1 MTGRFGASPL
11 CNHRGIFGILARYT
25 LPIGLLILGFTGCGA
40 GGHNSGASS
49 SATTVEAD
57 TTPPPVSP
65 VDAAPP
71 ASQTGGFD
79 GAKAYSYVVKLV
91 SFGPHP
97 PDTPAIREVQS
108 YIRSQLTTFGCP
120 VDVDDFHAQTPVG
133 TLAMENIVAEI
144 PGSGPGI
151 ILLMTHYDTV
161 RLPGFVGAEDGGSS
175 TGLMLEMASLLC
187 REPKNHNAVWIA
199 FLDGEEDQQNFQ
211 TAQQA
216 QTTWNAGENTFGS
229 RELAARMDLSGELKH
244 IKAVILADMIGQK
257 KLQLDNDT
265 NSTPWLQ
272 ELVWKTA
279 GRLGYGNIF
288 GTRQSAV
295 TDDHQPFLERGVPA
309 LDLIDLT
316 DYIQEGYW
324 HTTQDTLDKLSPRNI
339 AIVGQVI
346 LASVKELQEKFR

>member
-1 MTGRFGASPL
+1 MTDRLCVSARTGCQSFFRFLVL
-11 CNHRGIFGILARYT
+11 CITPVA
-25 LPIGLLILGFTGCGA
+25 LLIFGCGA
-40 GGHNSGASS
+40 RGGNSTGASS
-49 SATTVEAD
+49 AAAVEAD
-57 TTPPPVSP
+57 TAPPPISP
-65 VDAAPP
+65 ADAAPP

-79 GAKAYSYVVKLV
+79 GAKAYSYVVRLV

-97 PDTPAIREVQS
+97 PDTPAIRQVQS
-108 YIRSQLTTFGCP
+108 YIRAELKSFGCP

-133 TLAMENIVAEI
+133 TLAMEDIVAKI
-144 PGSGPGI
+144 PGTGPGI
-151 ILLMTHYDTV
+151 ILLMTHYDTL
-161 RLPGFVGAEDGGSS
+161 RLPGFVGAEDSGSS

-211 TAQQA
+211 TADQA
-216 QTTWNAGENTFGS
+216 QHTWNNDETTFGS
-229 RELAARMDLSGELKH
+229 RELAARMDLSGELKN

-257 KLQLDNDT
+257 NLQLDKDT
-265 NSTPWLQ
+265 TSTPWLQ
-272 ELVWKTA
+272 NLVWKTA
-279 GRLGYGNIF
+279 ERLGYRKIF
-288 GTRQSAV
+288 SNRQSAI

-309 LDLIDLT
+309 VDIIDLS

-346 LASVKELQEKFR
+346 LASVQELQEKFR